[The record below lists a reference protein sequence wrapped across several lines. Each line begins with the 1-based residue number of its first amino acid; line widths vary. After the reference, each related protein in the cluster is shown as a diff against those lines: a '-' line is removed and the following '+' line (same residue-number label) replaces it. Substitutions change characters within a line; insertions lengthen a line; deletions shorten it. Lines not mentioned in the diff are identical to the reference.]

1 MGGGDE
7 DVLDGG
13 VETLQ
18 DGEVEQARALG
29 VHRQVRGQ
37 LAPVSRRRR
46 RHRSISEWAAV
57 DLRGAAGCSYR
68 VGSLGVWRSEERR
81 VGKECRN

>member
-13 VETLQ
+13 VEALQ

-29 VHRQVRGQ
+29 VHRQVWGQ
-37 LAPVSRRRR
+37 LAPVSRRRW
-46 RHRSISEWAAV
+46 RHRSVSERAAV
-57 DLRGAAGCSYR
+57 DLRGAAGCRDRKS
-68 VGSLGVWRSEERR
+68 VV
-81 VGKECRN
+81 